1 MGNTLL
7 TNVFFGLI
15 IVCQDFECKQ
25 DPAAWSCCSN
35 SDFAE
40 LYNRYGDK
48 FCLPEVEKCKNKFKS
63 NPEKMK
69 AIEDLKENICASSK
83 RMSNFD
89 QIFCKG

>member
-7 TNVFFGLI
+7 TNIFFGLI
-15 IVCQDFECKQ
+15 IVCQDFEFKQ
-25 DPAAWSCCSN
+25 DPVAWSCCSN

-69 AIEDLKENICASSK
+69 AIEDLKEDICASSK